1 MKPIEQPYLLY
12 VGDVTDDTFAKT
24 ATGIA
29 YWRPESCVGLWR
41 ADQELD
47 HYGLQSCGFEEAV
60 ERGARTLV
68 VGVAPDGGQ
77 LPRHWVK
84 ELGQAL
90 EAGLHL
96 AAGLHTR
103 LREIPELVAIAAE
116 FDRELHDVRYP
127 EELSLTVGHG
137 EPRSGRRL
145 LTVGTDCAVGKMFT
159 ALEIERQ
166 LQARGLEATFR
177 ATGQT
182 GIFIAGSGIA
192 VDAVVSDF
200 ISGAAE
206 MLSPANDANH
216 WDVIEGQGSLFH
228 PAYAG
233 VSLGLLHG
241 SQPDVLVLCHRVGR
255 EHPVGAETSALPS
268 MPECIR
274 ANEQA
279 AHLTNRAAR
288 VVGVSVNTA
297 DLGDGEARR
306 YLAGLED
313 ELGLPV
319 GDPVRTGLE
328 SVVDAVV
335 GTLPERIDA
344 G

>member
-29 YWRPESCVGLWR
+29 HWRPESCVGLWR
-41 ADQELD
+41 ADPGLD
-47 HYGLQSCGFEEAV
+47 HYGLPRCTFEEAV
-60 ERGARTLV
+60 ARGARTLV
-68 VGVAPDGGQ
+68 VGVAPDGGE
-77 LPRHWVK
+77 LPRHWVE
-84 ELGQAL
+84 ELGRAL
-90 EAGLHL
+90 QAGLHL

-103 LREIPELVAIAAE
+103 LRQIPELAESAAK
-116 FDRELHDVRYP
+116 FQREVHDVRYP
-127 EELSLTVGHG
+127 DDLSLDVGHG
-137 EPRSGRRL
+137 APRSGRRL

-166 LQARGLEATFR
+166 LQSRGVAATFR

-206 MLSPANDANH
+206 SLSPPNDPDH

-241 SQPDVLVLCHRVGR
+241 SQPDALVLCHRIGR
-255 EHPVGAETSALPS
+255 HLPVGVEHCVLPS
-268 MPECIR
+268 LAECIR

-279 AHLTNRAAR
+279 AHLTNQMAR
-288 VVGVSVNTA
+288 VVGISVNTVELE
-297 DLGDGEARR
+297 DEEARE
-306 YLAGLED
+306 YLAGVGE

-319 GDPVRTGLE
+319 GDPVRTGLDAI
-328 SVVDAVV
+328 VDEVM
-335 GTLPERIDA
+335 GLPSGR
-344 G
+344 